1 MISKVYKVAF
11 IFLIVAAIGILSSC
25 NRSASTASEVKTVK
39 LDYAYYNP
47 VSLVLKEKKW
57 LEDELQKDGI
67 EVEWVFSAGSN
78 KALELLNSKSIDF
91 GSTAGSA
98 ALLGK
103 ANGNPIKSI
112 YVYSKPEWTALVV
125 RAGSPIEKVKDLK
138 GKKIAVT
145 RGTDPY
151 IFLLRALDTAGLSEK
166 DVEIVQLQHPDG
178 KTALEKGDVDAWA
191 GLDPYI
197 AQTEIEKHSKLFFRN
212 ADWNTYGFL
221 NVREAFAKDH
231 PEIVE
236 KVLKAYEK
244 ARKWAI
250 ENPDEFVKIVAA
262 ESKQSEEVT
271 AKVLSRTDLTNPVIG
286 EVHKQTIE
294 AAGEILLKSGVIDK
308 SVDIKKTID
317 DLIDPQYIK
326 HIDKN

>member
-1 MISKVYKVAF
+1 M
-11 IFLIVAAIGILSSC
+11 
-25 NRSASTASEVKTVK
+25 
-39 LDYAYYNP
+39 
-47 VSLVLKEKKW
+47 
-57 LEDELQKDGI
+57 
-67 EVEWVFSAGSN
+67 
-78 KALELLNSKSIDF
+78 
-91 GSTAGSA
+91 
-98 ALLGK
+98 
-103 ANGNPIKSI
+103 
-112 YVYSKPEWTALVV
+112 
-125 RAGSPIEKVKDLK
+125 
-138 GKKIAVT
+138 AVT

-151 IFLLRALDTAGLSEK
+151 IFLLRALDTEGLSEK

-250 ENPDEFVKIVAA
+250 ENPDEFAKIVAA

-286 EVHKQTIE
+286 EAHKQTIE

-326 HIDKN
+326 HINKD

>member
-138 GKKIAVT
+138 RKKIAVT

-271 AKVLSRTDLTNPVIG
+271 DKVLSRTDLTNPVIG